1 MSTCNHDCKN
11 CASQCNQS
19 TIATNVHSNI
29 KNVIAVVSGK
39 GGVGKSLVTSMLAV
53 YSRRAGYQTAVLDA
67 DITGPS
73 IPHNFGLDQK
83 AYGTQEGILPVVS
96 TTGIKTMSLNYLTE
110 NVTDPVVWRGSMISN
125 CAKQFYTDVLWQD
138 VDYMFVDM
146 PPGTGDVPLTV
157 YKELPI
163 KAVVVVTTP
172 QDLVGMIVQ
181 KAINMAKKMNIPVI
195 ALVENMSYFVCDECN
210 KKHFIYGKGNANQ
223 IAKENGI
230 AGVYQLPL
238 DLATSTLVDQGLVE
252 NAQQLDVQ
260 ALFAQIVNYCNK

>member
-19 TIATNVHSNI
+19 TIATNVNSNI

-53 YSRRAGYQTAVLDA
+53 YSQRAGYKTAVLDA

-73 IPHNFGLDQK
+73 IPHNFGLTEK
-83 AYGTQEGILPVVS
+83 AYGTAEGIIPV
-96 TTGIKTMSLNYLTE
+96 TTATGIKTMSLNFLTE
-110 NVTDPVVWRGSMISN
+110 NPTDPVVWRGSMISN
-125 CAKQFYTDVLWQD
+125 CAKQFYTDVLWEE

-146 PPGTGDVPLTV
+146 PPGTGDVPLTI

-163 KAVVVVTTP
+163 KAIVVVTTP

-181 KAINMAKKMNIPVI
+181 KAINMAKKMNVPVV

-210 KKHFIYGKGNANQ
+210 KKHFIYGEGNVKQ

-230 AGVYQLPL
+230 AGVYQLPIHL
-238 DLATSTLVDQGLVE
+238 ETASLVDEGMVE
-252 NAQQLDVQ
+252 KVEQLPIQ
-260 ALFAQIVNYCNK
+260 ALFAQIVDFCNK